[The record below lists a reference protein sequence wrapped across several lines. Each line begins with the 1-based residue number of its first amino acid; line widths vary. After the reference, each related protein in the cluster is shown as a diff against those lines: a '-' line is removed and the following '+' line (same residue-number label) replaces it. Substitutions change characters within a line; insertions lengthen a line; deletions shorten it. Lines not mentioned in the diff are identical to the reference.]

1 MVEVRRKVLS
11 IYNGNKYDVS
21 ASNPSASTD
30 PIELLLT
37 AHGKAFADQFD
48 TPTPPST
55 PLSRDTDEETMS
67 TRQLRKLQKQRELE
81 AIQKQNGE
89 SDEGDESEDEPVPGA
104 RPKPNLFAALG
115 GEDDADAEADEDED
129 DEGGAIIEPVVDEPK
144 PAASAKKNKKKKKK
158 SKKKAASTAAED
170 DEADGVGEEDEIDK
184 AIKALKISGTGKGA
198 SAQDEEKQRRAVAS
212 NSILQIN
219 MYHLRAINEMR
230 NLFGREIIESAQ
242 AEEERQQQEQEQQMR
257 RGRGNT
263 QLDLETFL
271 RTQAPNA
278 KKLPEVS
285 LRRNPFIQ
293 GRDYWPAQSASGLT
307 MKEIAKA
314 DDGSSTEYAY
324 LHEGEYD
331 SLQMLFFACVQ
342 IGDPMRMVNLLKRV
356 PYHVSTLL
364 QVSAVAKQ
372 DQNMALSSELC
383 ERALFTF
390 GRVTT
395 SAFRQNLEQGKA
407 RLDFRRPENRQF
419 WLAGYHYLRSLLRK
433 GTFRTA
439 LEWAKLLYALD
450 PNDPYAM
457 RHYLHFL
464 AVRAHESK
472 WLLDFLQDVDGN
484 VDNVHEDFVYVKQS
498 GILAMLQMGD
508 TEAAKKALTEGMQ
521 RVPWLYCALFQE
533 LGMDAPPSIWGIHAE
548 SDSRQFWVKL
558 YLQFAKDLWN
568 NTQASSLLTQVAK
581 SIDKVQVGD
590 LPADDAVPDLGA
602 TRLVYL
608 EGQTSLITL
617 APRELLERQPNYDF
631 DPMPPAR
638 EDNIFTYQGTQ
649 LPWAENRGGGGDDA
663 TNEALAR
670 MQNMLGAQQRGG
682 GMPAQGFGMGAA
694 ADDESDYD
702 DETDEELRR
711 DLEEHA
717 RRSREPGLLGNL
729 MQMLGVGGRGA
740 PAEEA
745 DEQDEEEVVQEEDV
759 PGGWPGQGE
768 NR

>member
-1 MVEVRRKVLS
+1 
-11 IYNGNKYDVS
+11 
-21 ASNPSASTD
+21 
-30 PIELLLT
+30 
-37 AHGKAFADQFD
+37 
-48 TPTPPST
+48 
-55 PLSRDTDEETMS
+55 MS

-81 AIQKQNGE
+81 ETTERLNEE
-89 SDEGDESEDEPVPGA
+89 SDEGDQSEDEPIPVA

-115 GEDDADAEADEDED
+115 GDDAEAEADEDED
-129 DEGGAIIEPVVDEPK
+129 DEGGAMIEPLANDPEPV
-144 PAASAKKNKKKKKK
+144 ANAKKNKKKKKK
-158 SKKKAASTAAED
+158 SKKKAASAAAED
-170 DEADGVGEEDEIDK
+170 AEAAGASEEDEIDK
-184 AIKALKISGTGKGA
+184 AIKALKISNTGKGI
-198 SAQDEEKQRRAVAS
+198 SAHDEEKQRRAVAS
-212 NSILQIN
+212 NSIFQIN
-219 MYHLRAINEMR
+219 TYHLRAINEMR

-242 AEEERQQQEQEQQMR
+242 AEEERQQQEQQQQMR

-433 GTFRTA
+433 GTYRTA

-472 WLLDFLQDVDGN
+472 WLLDFLQDVDGD
-484 VDNVHEDFVYVKQS
+484 VDNEHEDFIYVKQS
-498 GILAMLQMGD
+498 GILAMLQMGE
-508 TEAAKKALTEGMQ
+508 TEAAKKALTKGMQ

-533 LGMDAPPSIWGIHAE
+533 LGLDAPSSIWGIHAE

-558 YLQFAKDLWN
+558 YLHFAKDLWN
-568 NTQASSLLTQVAK
+568 STQASSLLTQVAK
-581 SIDKVQVGD
+581 SINKVQVGG
-590 LPADDAVPDLGA
+590 LPADDTVPDLGA

-617 APRELLERQPNYDF
+617 APRALLERQPNYDF
-631 DPMPPAR
+631 DPMPPVR

-649 LPWAENRGGGGDDA
+649 LPWAENRGGDDA

-670 MQNMLGAQQRGG
+670 MQNMLGVQQRGG
-682 GMPAQGFGMGAA
+682 GMPAQGFGIGAA

-717 RRSREPGLLGNL
+717 RRSREPGFLGNL

-740 PAEEA
+740 PAEAAEEQH
-745 DEQDEEEVVQEEDV
+745 DENVAQEEDEDI
-759 PGGWPGQGE
+759 PGGWPGHGG

>member
-1 MVEVRRKVLS
+1 
-11 IYNGNKYDVS
+11 
-21 ASNPSASTD
+21 
-30 PIELLLT
+30 
-37 AHGKAFADQFD
+37 
-48 TPTPPST
+48 
-55 PLSRDTDEETMS
+55 MS

-81 AIQKQNGE
+81 QAIEKHNDE
-89 SDEGDESEDEPVPGA
+89 SDEGEESEREPVPAA

-115 GEDDADAEADEDED
+115 GDDEADAEADEDED
-129 DEGGAIIEPVVDEPK
+129 VEGVAIIEPVVDEPQQ
-144 PAASAKKNKKKKKK
+144 AASAKKNRKKKKK
-158 SKKKAASTAAED
+158 SKKKAASAAAED
-170 DEADGVGEEDEIDK
+170 HEAAGGSEEDEIDK
-184 AIKALKISGTGKGA
+184 AIKALKISNTGKGT
-198 SAQDEEKQRRAVAS
+198 SAQDEEKQRRAAAS
-212 NSILQIN
+212 NSIFQIN
-219 MYHLRAINEMR
+219 TYHLRAINEMR

-242 AEEERQQQEQEQQMR
+242 AEEERRQQEQQQQMR

-307 MKEIAKA
+307 MTEIAKA

-407 RLDFRRPENRQF
+407 RLEFRRPENRQF

-433 GTFRTA
+433 GTYRTA

-450 PNDPYAM
+450 PKDPYAM

-472 WLLDFLQDVDGN
+472 WLLDFLQDVDGD
-484 VDNVHEDFVYVKQS
+484 VDNVHEDFIYLKQS
-498 GILAMLQMGD
+498 GILAMLQMGE
-508 TEAAKKALTEGMQ
+508 TESAKETLTKGMQ

-533 LGMDAPPSIWGIHAE
+533 LGLDAPPSIWGIHAE

-558 YLQFAKDLWN
+558 YLHFAKDLWN

-581 SIDKVQVGD
+581 GIEKVQVGD
-590 LPADDAVPDLGA
+590 LPADDAMPDLGA

-631 DPMPPAR
+631 DPMPPAK

-649 LPWAENRGGGGDDA
+649 LPWADDRAGGGRDDA

-682 GMPAQGFGMGAA
+682 GMPARGFGMGAA

-717 RRSREPGLLGNL
+717 RRSREPGFLGNL

-745 DEQDEEEVVQEEDV
+745 EEQHDEYGVEEEDGDL
-759 PGGWPGQGE
+759 PGGWPGHGG